1 MHEMSICQALLNQVQ
16 TIAHENNSHKIESIT
31 VKIGLLSGIE
41 PELLANAFSIAKLGT
56 VAESAILNLESSP
69 IKVRC
74 LDCQAES
81 EVDLNKLLCSQCGS
95 WHTKLISGDELL
107 LMRVELLRE

>member
-16 TIAHENNSHKIESIT
+16 KITHENEARQVESIT

-56 VAESAILNLESSP
+56 VAESAILHLETAP

-74 LDCQAES
+74 SDCQKES
-81 EVDLNKLLCSQCGS
+81 EVSVNKLLCLHCGS
-95 WHTKLISGDELL
+95 WHTQVMSGDELL
-107 LMRVELLRE
+107 LMRVELLR

>member
-1 MHEMSICQALLNQVQ
+1 LPSLVKSSAKI
-16 TIAHENNSHKIESIT
+16 THENEAHQVESIT

-56 VAESAILNLESSP
+56 VAESAILNLETSP

-74 LDCQAES
+74 LDCQKES
-81 EVDLNKLLCSQCGS
+81 EVS
-95 WHTKLISGDELL
+95 I
-107 LMRVELLRE
+107 